1 MTIFNTDVAV
11 IGAGTA
17 GLAAYRQSIAQGAS
31 TLIIEGGPYG
41 TTCARVGCMPSKLL
55 IAAADAHHALSRL
68 KTFGIDLPNPETAP
82 VTIDGKRVMA
92 RVRNERDRFVG
103 FVLDGVNNIPA
114 AHKIRGYAKFL
125 DANTL
130 IVELE
135 DGSQA
140 TIHAKSIVIA
150 SGSTPIIPDIL
161 KPAADRLVINDNVFE
176 WTDLPKSVA
185 VLGAGVIGL
194 ELGQALSHLG
204 VRVTLFGRGDRA
216 AHLTDPIVRAS
227 AVNAMKHTMDFQSNA
242 ELQSVKRTTTGV
254 QITYI
259 DDAGNLQ
266 QHEFEYVLSAAG
278 RKINLDSLNFSAL
291 NIDVKS
297 NGAPA
302 FDRHTMQIGSS
313 NLFIAGD
320 VNNDVPLLHEAADEG
335 AIAGANA
342 ARHTQN
348 RNIESGA
355 RRTPIAIV
363 FTEPNIAT
371 TGQMYRDLDLSTTA
385 AGSVDFGDQGRSRVM
400 QQNVGTLRVYGNITT
415 DKFLGAEMV
424 GPRTEH
430 IAHLLAWAH
439 QMNMT
444 VTQMLEMP
452 FYHPV
457 IEEGLRTALRALA
470 ANIKQKAAIEPSA
483 KHEIAGD

>member
-1 MTIFNTDVAV
+1 MTTFNTDVAV

-135 DGSQA
+135 DGGQA

-204 VRVTLFGRGDRA
+204 VRVTLF
-216 AHLTDPIVRAS
+216 
-227 AVNAMKHTMDFQSNA
+227 
-242 ELQSVKRTTTGV
+242 
-254 QITYI
+254 
-259 DDAGNLQ
+259 
-266 QHEFEYVLSAAG
+266 
-278 RKINLDSLNFSAL
+278 
-291 NIDVKS
+291 
-297 NGAPA
+297 
-302 FDRHTMQIGSS
+302 
-313 NLFIAGD
+313 
-320 VNNDVPLLHEAADEG
+320 
-335 AIAGANA
+335 
-342 ARHTQN
+342 
-348 RNIESGA
+348 
-355 RRTPIAIV
+355 
-363 FTEPNIAT
+363 
-371 TGQMYRDLDLSTTA
+371 
-385 AGSVDFGDQGRSRVM
+385 
-400 QQNVGTLRVYGNITT
+400 
-415 DKFLGAEMV
+415 
-424 GPRTEH
+424 
-430 IAHLLAWAH
+430 
-439 QMNMT
+439 
-444 VTQMLEMP
+444 
-452 FYHPV
+452 
-457 IEEGLRTALRALA
+457 
-470 ANIKQKAAIEPSA
+470 
-483 KHEIAGD
+483 